1 LGPQFT
7 NYSIDTLKAHTRQR
21 GLTARKKRKK
31 KRKGGG
37 GGCEEDISIQK
48 VKFTIEPKSA

>member
-1 LGPQFT
+1 M
-7 NYSIDTLKAHTRQR
+7 RQR
-21 GLTARKKRKK
+21 GLTTKK
-31 KRKGGG
+31 KKKKKGRG

>member
-1 LGPQFT
+1 
-7 NYSIDTLKAHTRQR
+7 LKAHTRQR

-37 GGCEEDISIQK
+37 GCEEDISIQK

>member
-37 GGCEEDISIQK
+37 GCEEDISIQK